1 MAAACSC
8 KAAGRRVADPFVVE
22 LPGEFEAT
30 KDRREFAAHVDDQ
43 HLQLWV
49 AIEHTGADHPG
60 AVNPPNSRRSR
71 QPSSRGRQLSAPG
84 GGSHGAFTWGALD
97 RLLEDGRLAFDG
109 ITATSAGAV
118 NAVVLA
124 DGLALGGREGARNA
138 LKNFWQKTS
147 QMASSS
153 IIAPSFFDQM
163 NPKFG
168 LEHTPAYVFIDFL
181 SRILSPYQ
189 LNPMDINPLKDLLNA
204 EVNFER
210 VRQQKVVKLFLSATN
225 VRSGKVKVFARE
237 EITADHVLASAC
249 LPFMMR
255 APEID
260 GEAYWDGGF
269 MGNPAIFPVIYGC
282 EAPDVIMVHL
292 TPTERSELPTNSR
305 TIINRMQEISF
316 NSSLMREMR
325 TIAFVTKL
333 IDDGKMTGG
342 KRMFIH
348 LIEAEDVISELSG
361 SSKMNGTWKFLAH
374 LLGRQRAD
382 AWLASNF
389 DHIGVELSVDLV
401 AKYC

>member
-1 MAAACSC
+1 
-8 KAAGRRVADPFVVE
+8 
-22 LPGEFEAT
+22 
-30 KDRREFAAHVDDQ
+30 
-43 HLQLWV
+43 
-49 AIEHTGADHPG
+49 
-60 AVNPPNSRRSR
+60 
-71 QPSSRGRQLSAPG
+71 
-84 GGSHGAFTWGALD
+84 
-97 RLLEDGRLAFDG
+97 
-109 ITATSAGAV
+109 
-118 NAVVLA
+118 
-124 DGLALGGREGARNA
+124 
-138 LKNFWQKTS
+138 
-147 QMASSS
+147 
-153 IIAPSFFDQM
+153 
-163 NPKFG
+163 
-168 LEHTPAYVFIDFL
+168 
-181 SRILSPYQ
+181 
-189 LNPMDINPLKDLLNA
+189 MDINPLKDLLNA

-225 VRSGKVKVFARE
+225 VRSGKVKVFTRE
-237 EITADHVLASAC
+237 EIAADHVLASAC

-260 GEAYWDGGF
+260 GQAYWDGGF

-292 TPTERSELPTNSR
+292 TPTERAELPTNSR

-361 SSKMNGTWKFLAH
+361 SSKMNGTWKFLAYLH
-374 LLGRQRAD
+374 EIGRQRAD
-382 AWLASNF
+382 TWLASNF
-389 DHIGVELSVDLV
+389 DRIGVESSVDLV

>member
-1 MAAACSC
+1 VTAHLKPAEL
-8 KAAGRRVADPFVVE
+8 KAIKPIVEQKVVN
-22 LPGEFEAT
+22 LA
-30 KDRREFAAHVDDQ
+30 
-43 HLQLWV
+43 LQ
-49 AIEHTGADHPG
+49 
-60 AVNPPNSRRSR
+60 
-71 QPSSRGRQLSAPG
+71 G
-84 GGSHGAFTWGALD
+84 GGSHGAFTWGVLD

-124 DGLALGGREGARNA
+124 DGLALGGPEGARNA
-138 LKNFWQKTS
+138 LKNFWQKMS

-163 NPKFG
+163 NPTFG
-168 LEHTPAYVFIDFL
+168 LEHTPAYAFIDVL

-189 LNPMDINPLKDLLNA
+189 LNPMDINPLRDLLNA

-210 VRQQKVVKLFLSATN
+210 VRQQKAVKLFLSATN

-237 EITADHVLASAC
+237 EIAADHVLASAC

-260 GEAYWDGGF
+260 GEAFWDGGF

-282 EAPDVIMVHL
+282 EAADVIMVHL

-325 TIAFVTKL
+325 TIAYVTKL
-333 IDDGKMTGG
+333 IDEGNLTNG
-342 KRMFIH
+342 KRIFMH

-361 SSKMNGTWKFLAH
+361 SSKMNGSWKFLTH
-374 LLGRQRAD
+374 LREIGRQRAD

-389 DHIGVELSVDLV
+389 DRIGVESSVDIV

>member
-1 MAAACSC
+1 MTPHLKPAELEAITPIVEP
-8 KAAGRRVADPFVVE
+8 KVVN
-22 LPGEFEAT
+22 LA
-30 KDRREFAAHVDDQ
+30 
-43 HLQLWV
+43 LQ
-49 AIEHTGADHPG
+49 
-60 AVNPPNSRRSR
+60 
-71 QPSSRGRQLSAPG
+71 G
-84 GGSHGAFTWGALD
+84 GGSHGAFTWGVLD
-97 RLLEDGRLAFDG
+97 RLLEDERLAFDG

-168 LEHTPAYVFIDFL
+168 LEHTPAYVFIDVL

-237 EITADHVLASAC
+237 EIAADHVLASAG

-255 APEID
+255 APGIAQFAARHAGDFVPPLARQQQYPEQRRERARSAGCQRRVD
-260 GEAYWDGGF
+260 GFACAKATL
-269 MGNPAIFPVIYGC
+269 AI
-282 EAPDVIMVHL
+282 
-292 TPTERSELPTNSR
+292 
-305 TIINRMQEISF
+305 
-316 NSSLMREMR
+316 
-325 TIAFVTKL
+325 
-333 IDDGKMTGG
+333 
-342 KRMFIH
+342 
-348 LIEAEDVISELSG
+348 DVIS
-361 SSKMNGTWKFLAH
+361 
-374 LLGRQRAD
+374 D
-382 AWLASNF
+382 AICPWCW
-389 DHIGVELSVDLV
+389 V
-401 AKYC
+401 AKRRLDRRTQTDS